1 MPVFNYI
8 ALSPEGKKTKGILE
22 ADNER
27 HVRKQL
33 RDNHMVSLSIEQS
46 HGKNSH
52 LVSAK
57 ANKTFLFQKNISTKD
72 LALFT
77 RQLATL
83 IQAGLPLDEALTAV
97 SEQTQKASSKSII
110 LAVRN
115 GVLEG
120 KTLSESFALYP
131 RVFDTLFCSM
141 VASGESSGDLGE
153 VLIRLAEYIEKR
165 QQLKQRALIA
175 LLYPGILSV
184 VAIAIVA
191 ALLAFVVPK
200 IISQFNTLNQ
210 NLPLATQ
217 WLIFISDTIK
227 NDGLYILLTI
237 LLPIILIKM
246 AIRNE
251 ILKYKIH
258 HFLLYLPGLG
268 KVVLGL
274 NIARFTRTLSI
285 LLSSGVPLLEALH
298 ISARVLNNLCLQ
310 AAIKNAA
317 EQVHEGHSLNR
328 ALADTAYFPPIMIY
342 MIANGEK
349 SGELSQMLERVAD
362 NQDKEFE
369 MLMAMA
375 LGLFEPIL
383 ILVMGAIVL
392 FIVSAVL
399 LPIFELN
406 TLI

>member
-1 MPVFNYI
+1 MPVFNYT
-8 ALSPEGKKTKGILE
+8 ALNSDGKKTRGIIE

-33 RDNHMVSLSIEQS
+33 RDKQLVSLTIEASQS
-46 HGKNSH
+46 
-52 LVSAK
+52 
-57 ANKTFLFQKNISTKD
+57 QKNKQSNNQGSQFFAFRKSISAQD

-97 SEQTQKASSKSII
+97 SQQTQKSSNKSII

-131 RVFDTLFCSM
+131 NVFNTLFCSM

-153 VLIRLAEYIEKR
+153 VLIRLADYTEKR
-165 QQLKQRALIA
+165 QQLRQKSLIA
-175 LLYPGILSV
+175 LLYPTILSL
-184 VAIAIVA
+184 VAIAVVTG
-191 ALLAFVVPK
+191 LLTFVVPK
-200 IISQFNTLNQ
+200 IISQFTTLNQ
-210 NLPLATQ
+210 DLPMATQ
-217 WLIFISDTIK
+217 WLILISDGIK
-227 NDGLYILLTI
+227 NYGIYVLITI
-237 LLPIILIKM
+237 IILIFIFK
-246 AIRNE
+246 NL
-251 ILKYKIH
+251 LKIKHFKFQIH
-258 HFLLYLPGLG
+258 QLLLSLPSFG
-268 KVVLGL
+268 KVILGL

-285 LLSSGVPLLEALH
+285 LLSSGVPLLEGLY
-298 ISARVLNNLCLQ
+298 ISAKVLNNLCLQ
-310 AAIKNAA
+310 DAINSAA

-328 ALADTAYFPPIMIY
+328 ALAETNYFPPIMIY

-369 MLMAMA
+369 TLMAMA
-375 LGLFEPIL
+375 LGLFEPLL
-383 ILVMGAIVL
+383 ILAMGAIVL